1 VEGPFVFG
9 VVAMTRLDCL
19 RRKVCWAKPN
29 HAFSMCQQFRKVIF
43 VRSSP
48 ALALAHRLHATRAM
62 LSSASRLPGVR
73 RLFSKRRKKC
83 GLLLFACRGRCERA
97 CCVRSFDLFAR
108 RLPVSKHSSR
118 GGRAATPLFAN
129 ARVRMHGFAQTF
141 LHRDDVSSVQSHWNE
156 ASLGVFA
163 RRRTAGEAVASVAR
177 RARILKSLALTAC
190 PAMGAGTNAREP
202 TERQSLPLSR
212 TSIPHRQRAR
222 GPHFKTRT
230 ANRPHWAAG
239 SEHR

>member
-1 VEGPFVFG
+1 MRRSADNGLPVSKSPRASSSKVLFGFSREAGPTSSMQRVRVEGPFVFG
-9 VVAMTRLDCL
+9 VVAMTRLDCF

-29 HAFSMCQQFRKVIF
+29 HAFSVCQQFRKVIF

-97 CCVRSFDLFAR
+97 CCVRTFDLFAR

-118 GGRAATPLFAN
+118 GGRAATPLFDN
-129 ARVRMHGFAQTF
+129 ARVRMRGFARTF
-141 LHRDDVSSVQSHWNE
+141 CIATTCHLCN
-156 ASLGVFA
+156 GIGT
-163 RRRTAGEAVASVAR
+163 RRRSECS
-177 RARILKSLALTAC
+177 RADELRVK
-190 PAMGAGTNAREP
+190 R
-202 TERQSLPLSR
+202 LP
-212 TSIPHRQRAR
+212 Q
-222 GPHFKTRT
+222 
-230 ANRPHWAAG
+230 
-239 SEHR
+239 